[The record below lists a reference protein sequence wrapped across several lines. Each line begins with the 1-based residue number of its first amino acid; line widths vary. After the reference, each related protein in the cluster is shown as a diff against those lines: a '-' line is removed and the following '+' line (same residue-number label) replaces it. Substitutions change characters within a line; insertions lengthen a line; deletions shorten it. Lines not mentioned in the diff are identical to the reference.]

1 MKHSSSKMASKSSIR
16 RERLQR
22 MAEVVQDAAYACS
35 FRTWLPKWQKFDISQ
50 SSEAV
55 QFFDDHGWVIFR
67 NVFDATE
74 IKNFRRDVECVQQT
88 SYSGDLLSSRSL
100 GGHRFVLDERI
111 VRIVKCVLRDT

>member
-67 NVFDATE
+67 NVFDALQNVHSSVLTVRVGRPS
-74 IKNFRRDVECVQQT
+74 IKRSAVKPVPCPFRR
-88 SYSGDLLSSRSL
+88 R
-100 GGHRFVLDERI
+100 
-111 VRIVKCVLRDT
+111 